1 MSDWHLGA
9 LAAYDSETTGVDVHT
24 DRIVTACLA
33 RVDGAGKHGTVTRNW
48 HINPGIPIPA
58 EATAVHHITD
68 EMAKDYAPAAVAVDS
83 IAVELVAAMLDN
95 VPVVGWN
102 VVYDLSL
109 LAAELRRYQLPS
121 LEDRLNRPIGPVI
134 DGLLLDKQID
144 RYRKGSRRLVDVARH
159 YGINLSEI
167 DAHGAEADA
176 LAAARIIWRIGAL
189 RRPELNL
196 PLIDLHNAQ
205 VEWAIEQAASFRD
218 YLQRQGKPCDD
229 VDGIWPCK
237 PARTSAVPA

>member
-1 MSDWHLGA
+1 MSWHLGP
-9 LAAYDSETTGVDVHT
+9 LAPFDCETSGVSVWD
-24 DRIVTACLA
+24 DRIVTAFVG
-33 RVDGAGKHGTVTRNW
+33 RVGAGIQPEKNDW
-48 HINPGIPIPA
+48 LINPGVAIPDA
-58 EATAVHHITD
+58 ATAIHKITTEHAVTYGQPAPVAID
-68 EMAKDYAPAAVAVDS
+68 E
-83 IAVELVAAMLDN
+83 IARCLADALAEGI
-95 VPVVGWN
+95 PVVGHN
-102 VVYDLSL
+102 VSFDLTML
-109 LAAELRRYQLPS
+109 HFECVRYGVPTVEQ
-121 LEDRLNRPIGPVI
+121 RLGRPLMPII
-134 DGLLLDKQID
+134 DSLLLDKQID

-176 LAAARIIWRIGAL
+176 LAAARIVWRIGAL

-196 PLIDLHNAQ
+196 SLIDLHNAQ
-205 VEWAIEQAASFRD
+205 VEWAIEQAASFRA

>member
-1 MSDWHLGA
+1 MSWHLGPMA
-9 LAAYDSETTGVDVHT
+9 PFDLETTGVDVHT
-24 DRIVTACLA
+24 DRIVTACIG
-33 RVDGAGKHGTVTRNW
+33 RVDGRSGAKTTRTW
-48 HINPGIPIPA
+48 LVNPGIPIPA
-58 EATAVHHITD
+58 EATAVHGITD
-68 EMAKDYAPAAVAVDS
+68 EQAAGGAPAPQAVDA
-83 IAVELVAAMLDN
+83 IARELVAAMLDN

-144 RYRKGSRRLVDVARH
+144 RFRKGSRRLVDVAKH
-159 YGINLSEI
+159 YGIDLSEI

-176 LAAARIIWRIGAL
+176 LAAARIIWRIGSL
-189 RRPELNL
+189 GRPELNL
-196 PLIDLHNAQ
+196 PLIDLHNTQ

-218 YLQRQGKPCDD
+218 YLIRQGKPCDD

-237 PARTSAVPA
+237 PARTQVPA

>member
-1 MSDWHLGA
+1 MSWHLGPMA
-9 LAAYDSETTGVDVHT
+9 PFDLETTGVDVHT
-24 DRIVTACLA
+24 DRIVTACIG
-33 RVDGAGKHGTVTRNW
+33 RVDGTGRTSTITRNW
-48 HINPGIPIPA
+48 IVNPGIPIPA
-58 EATAVHHITD
+58 EAAAIHGITD
-68 EMAKDYAPAAVAVDS
+68 EHVANAAPAAEAVDA
-83 IAVELVAAMLDN
+83 IARELVAAMLDN

-109 LAAELRRYQLPS
+109 LAAELRRYQHPS

-159 YGINLSEI
+159 YGIDLAEI

-176 LAAARIIWRIGAL
+176 LAAARVIWRIGSL
-189 RRPELNL
+189 GRPELNL

-205 VEWAIEQAASFRD
+205 VEWAIDQAASFRD
-218 YLQRQGKPCDD
+218 YLQQQGKPCDGI
-229 VDGIWPCK
+229 DGIWPCK
-237 PARTSAVPA
+237 PAQTQVAA

>member
-1 MSDWHLGA
+1 MSDWHLGPMA
-9 LAAYDSETTGVDVHT
+9 PFDLETTGVDVHT
-24 DRIVTACLA
+24 DRIVTACIA
-33 RVDGAGKHGTVTRNW
+33 RVDGRSGAKTTRNW
-48 HINPGIPIPA
+48 IVNPGIPIPA
-58 EATAVHHITD
+58 EAAAIHGITD
-68 EMAKDYAPAAVAVDS
+68 EHVANAAPAPNAVDA
-83 IAVELVAAMLDN
+83 IARELVAAMLDN
-95 VPVVGWN
+95 IPVVGWN

-196 PLIDLHNAQ
+196 PLIDLHNMQ

-237 PARTSAVPA
+237 PARSEVRA